1 MARLETRGVERNQ
14 HSALSYFLILVIVSG
29 SGVRIS
35 PSPRVCV
42 CVLLSGKMT
51 RNGEYFP
58 GSISLVTFG
67 NYDEEWQEDTSLVRN
82 CSRVQEDKR
91 GIFMWTNCYGHRR
104 LGTKLKTTR
113 FEFLHEFHF
122 IYFLSTIGRLERIFI
137 WRYHWFIQH
146 WDDQNIKIIA
156 NQFH

>member
-42 CVLLSGKMT
+42 CVLLSEKMT

-91 GIFMWTNCYGHRR
+91 GIFM
-104 LGTKLKTTR
+104 
-113 FEFLHEFHF
+113 
-122 IYFLSTIGRLERIFI
+122 
-137 WRYHWFIQH
+137 
-146 WDDQNIKIIA
+146 
-156 NQFH
+156 